1 MNNRMSLWVSMLTAP
16 DHGRQDAKGRS
27 GKCVLPRASFRAK
40 RRGER
45 ALPQRI
51 PSNLGKTGT
60 PWAVA
65 D

>member
-1 MNNRMSLWVSMLTAP
+1 MLTAP

-51 PSNLGKTGT
+51 PSNLGKTGK
-60 PWAVA
+60 PWAIA